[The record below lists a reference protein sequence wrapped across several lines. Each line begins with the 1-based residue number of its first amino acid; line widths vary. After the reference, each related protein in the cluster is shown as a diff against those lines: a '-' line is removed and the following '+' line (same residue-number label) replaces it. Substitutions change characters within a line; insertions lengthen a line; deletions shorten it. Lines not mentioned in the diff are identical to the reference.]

1 MWILVGITIFSMFTA
16 SLTTILQNLT
26 ITKVQDLT
34 GKSVRSL
41 FWIFIPNV
49 CLLLGK
55 LKLMNSVSNKCFY
68 DNSSKILIELDPT
81 ECIFCVLVVLQEIAF
96 CLACFCWEFPG
107 AFSNSY
113 LSEHRSELV
122 MSKAKYLVRTGHLK
136 NID

>member
-41 FWIFIPNV
+41 FWIFIPKV

-96 CLACFCWEFPG
+96 CLDFLLLG
-107 AFSNSY
+107 VS
-113 LSEHRSELV
+113 RSFFQQLF
-122 MSKAKYLVRTGHLK
+122 VRTPFMKLL
-136 NID
+136 N

>member
-41 FWIFIPNV
+41 FWIFMPNV
-49 CLLLGK
+49 CLLVGK

-68 DNSSKILIELDPT
+68 DNSSKILIELNPT
-81 ECIFCVLVVLQEIAF
+81 ECIFCVLAVLQEIAF
-96 CLACFCWEFPG
+96 CLDFFYWKFPG
-107 AFSNSY
+107 VFFQQ
-113 LSEHRSELV
+113 LF
-122 MSKAKYLVRTGHLK
+122 VRPPFLK
-136 NID
+136 LLN

>member
-68 DNSSKILIELDPT
+68 DNSSKILIELNPT
-81 ECIFCVLVVLQEIAF
+81 ECIFCVLAVLQEIAF
-96 CLACFCWEFPG
+96 CLDFCCWEFPG
-107 AFSNSY
+107 VFSNNY
-113 LSEHRSELV
+113 LSERRS
-122 MSKAKYLVRTGHLK
+122 
-136 NID
+136 